1 MSEIWTKI
9 CGTTRAQ
16 DAMAAAQLG
25 ADAIGVVL
33 YAPSPRAIAVTAI
46 AEIFAGIDD
55 SLRKVA
61 LFVDPEPQLVEASLQ
76 DGIINLLQ
84 FHGNE
89 SQQFCSSFG
98 TPYMKAVRV
107 QSVEQAREEIAAH
120 EAAKM
125 ILLDKYQRDV
135 PGGTGKTF
143 DWEMAAAI
151 VQSTNQPVVLAG
163 GLNAD
168 NVRDAIAEV
177 NPFGVDV
184 SSGVEAS
191 HGVKDMD
198 RLARFIHAAKR
209 EVQ

>member
-1 MSEIWTKI
+1 VSEIWTKI

-25 ADAIGVVL
+25 ADAVGVVL

-46 AEIFAGIDD
+46 AEIFADVD
-55 SLRKVA
+55 SRVARVA
-61 LFVDPEPQLVEASLQ
+61 LFVDPDPQLVEASLYS
-76 DGIINLLQ
+76 GIINLLQ

-89 SQQFCSSFG
+89 DQAFCASFG
-98 TPYMKAVRV
+98 VPYMKAIRV
-107 QSVEQAREEIAAH
+107 QTVEQARNEIAAH
-120 EAAKM
+120 EKAEM

-151 VQSTNQPVVLAG
+151 VESSSQPVVLAG

-168 NVRDAIAEV
+168 NVGDAIAQV

-191 HGVKDMD
+191 HGVKD
-198 RLARFIHAAKR
+198 LEKLERFIHAAKH
-209 EVQ
+209 

>member
-1 MSEIWTKI
+1 
-9 CGTTRAQ
+9 
-16 DAMAAAQLG
+16 MAAAQLG

-46 AEIFAGIDD
+46 AEIFADVD
-55 SLRKVA
+55 SRVARVA
-61 LFVDPEPQLVEASLQ
+61 LFVDPDPQLVEASLSS
-76 DGIINLLQ
+76 GIINLLQ

-89 SQQFCSSFG
+89 DQAFCASFG
-98 TPYMKAVRV
+98 VPYMKAIRV
-107 QSVEQAREEIAAH
+107 QTVEQARNEIAAH
-120 EAAKM
+120 EKAEM

-151 VQSTNQPVVLAG
+151 VQSSSQPVVLAG

-168 NVRDAIAEV
+168 NVGDAIAQV

-184 SSGVEAS
+184 SSGVEDS
-191 HGVKDMD
+191 HGIKD
-198 RLARFIHAAKR
+198 LEKLERFINAAKH
-209 EVQ
+209 

>member
-1 MSEIWTKI
+1 
-9 CGTTRAQ
+9 
-16 DAMAAAQLG
+16 MAAAQLG

-46 AEIFAGIDD
+46 AEIFADVD
-55 SLRKVA
+55 SRVARVA
-61 LFVDPEPQLVEASLQ
+61 LFVDPDPQLVEASLSS
-76 DGIINLLQ
+76 GIINLLQ

-89 SQQFCSSFG
+89 DQAFCASFG
-98 TPYMKAVRV
+98 VPYMKAIRV
-107 QSVEQAREEIAAH
+107 QTVDQALNEIAAH
-120 EAAKM
+120 EKAEM

-151 VQSTNQPVVLAG
+151 VQSSSQPVVLAG

-168 NVRDAIAEV
+168 NVGDAIAQV

-191 HGVKDMD
+191 HGVKD
-198 RLARFIHAAKR
+198 LEKLERFIHAAKH
-209 EVQ
+209 

>member
-1 MSEIWTKI
+1 
-9 CGTTRAQ
+9 
-16 DAMAAAQLG
+16 MAAAQLG

-55 SLRKVA
+55 RLRKVA
-61 LFVDPEPQLVEASLQ
+61 LFVDPEPHLVEASLQ

-120 EAAKM
+120 EAAEM
-125 ILLDKYQRDV
+125 ILLDKYQRNV

-168 NVRDAIAEV
+168 NVRDAIAQV

-209 EVQ
+209 ELQ

>member
-1 MSEIWTKI
+1 
-9 CGTTRAQ
+9 
-16 DAMAAAQLG
+16 MAAAQLG
-25 ADAIGVVL
+25 ADAVGVVL

-46 AEIFAGIDD
+46 AEIFADVD
-55 SLRKVA
+55 SRVARVA
-61 LFVDPEPQLVEASLQ
+61 LFVDPDPQLVEASLYS
-76 DGIINLLQ
+76 GIINLLQ

-89 SQQFCSSFG
+89 DQAFCASFG
-98 TPYMKAVRV
+98 VPYMKAIRV
-107 QSVEQAREEIAAH
+107 QTVEQARNEIAAH
-120 EAAKM
+120 EKAEM

-151 VQSTNQPVVLAG
+151 VESSSQPVVLAG

-168 NVRDAIAEV
+168 NVGDAIAQV

-191 HGVKDMD
+191 HGVKD
-198 RLARFIHAAKR
+198 LEKLERFIHAAKH
-209 EVQ
+209 

>member
-1 MSEIWTKI
+1 
-9 CGTTRAQ
+9 
-16 DAMAAAQLG
+16 MAAAQLG